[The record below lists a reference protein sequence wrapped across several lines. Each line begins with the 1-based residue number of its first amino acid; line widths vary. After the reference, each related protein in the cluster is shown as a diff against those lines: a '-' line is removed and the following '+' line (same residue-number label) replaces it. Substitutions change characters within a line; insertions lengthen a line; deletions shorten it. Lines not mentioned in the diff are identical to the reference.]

1 MFLTLRKKEMI
12 YKFQVHISNKDLYP
26 QETLDVIN
34 ILSDIPR
41 DIFFRLFLL
50 YRNTYLN
57 KDIREILN
65 NIKQYGYW
73 SFKKEINK
81 KLSAYHKQQKPYHP
95 SIESDRN
102 ILLCE
107 VSMLELLRRE
117 LSVSPT
123 NNNMSDLDYHARFI
137 KAILLVNDEIF
148 DIEDLRESDI
158 TTENVRI
165 ERMLLTNNFS
175 FYPLTGLRDNDLGLM
190 EIIKLLEFCRFCE
203 TNNQFNG
210 YLSQYMQQENIKSA
224 QHYGFK
230 YLAIYFAF
238 KKSGA
243 YSCPTLINDYQ
254 PFNKIQINNIVPL
267 NQNLDYK
274 KFRQVPLI
282 EIKPDMYLLS
292 DMKFILQ
299 RMYTGLIFDLIGVS
313 RLSAQQFFG
322 NFDKLFSEEYL
333 FYKFMENA
341 FKSMHK
347 AVKLNGNQLKQLCP
361 DLDGEPDYYIRI
373 KNTIFIIEHKDVRIA
388 AKDRMARNYDIIEKA
403 LFKKFVEVEQKNR
416 KKSKLGVSQLAV
428 NVDKI
433 LSGNF
438 KYDKNI
444 KHKRIHIY
452 PILII
457 FDGLF
462 NLHGLNTL
470 LNREFKSRVKGNKH
484 KVNDLTIMDINTLI
498 KFAPKIAN
506 GALDFKSTI
515 DKYHKYIKSKGRIM
529 YHGMSIDNIFER
541 FISYP
546 DFMDGTYKRANMV
559 KFIDTYKKQF
569 KEVIFPQD

>member
-1 MFLTLRKKEMI
+1 MI

-26 QETLDVIN
+26 QEALDVTN

-65 NIKQYGYW
+65 HIKQYGHW
-73 SFKKEINK
+73 SFKAELIA
-81 KLSAYHKQQKPYHP
+81 KLSQYHKQQKPYHP
-95 SIESDRN
+95 SIENDRN
-102 ILLCE
+102 ILLCD
-107 VSMLELLRRE
+107 VSMLELLRQG

-137 KAILLVNDEIF
+137 KAILLVNDKIF
-148 DIEDLRESDI
+148 DLEDLREFDI
-158 TTENVRI
+158 DTENVKM

-175 FYPLTGLRDNDLGLM
+175 FYSLTGLRDNDLGLM

-203 TNNQFNG
+203 TNNQFDG
-210 YLSQYMQQENIKSA
+210 YLNSYIQQENIQSA

-230 YLAIYFAF
+230 YLAIYSAF
-238 KKSGA
+238 KESGA
-243 YSCPTLINDYQ
+243 YTCPTLINDYK
-254 PFNKIQINNIVPL
+254 PFNKIQINDVIPL
-267 NQNLDYK
+267 DQNLDYK
-274 KFRQVPLI
+274 RFRQVPLI
-282 EIKPDMYLLS
+282 EVNPDMYLLS
-292 DMKFILQ
+292 DMKLILQ

-313 RLSAQQFFG
+313 KLSAQQFFG
-322 NFDKLFSEEYL
+322 DFDKLFSEEYL
-333 FYKFMENA
+333 FYKFMGNA
-341 FKSMHK
+341 FNSMHN

-361 DLDGEPDYYIRI
+361 ELDGEPDYYIRI
-373 KNTIFIIEHKDVRIA
+373 KNTIFIFEHKDVRIA
-388 AKDRMARNYDIIEKA
+388 AQDRMARNYDIIEKA
-403 LFKKFVEVEQKNR
+403 LFKKFVEVEQKKG
-416 KKSKLGVSQLAV
+416 KKSKLGVSQLAA

-438 KYDKNI
+438 KYDNNI
-444 KHKRIHIY
+444 KSKKVYIY
-452 PILII
+452 PILIV

-470 LNREFKSRVKGNKH
+470 LNKEFRGRVNGNRH

-498 KFAPKIAN
+498 KFAPKIAT
-506 GALDFKSTI
+506 GALDFRSTI
-515 DKYHKYIKSKGRIM
+515 DKYHKYIKNKERIM
-529 YHGMSIDNIFER
+529 YHGMNVDNIFER

-546 DFMDGTYKRANMV
+546 DFMDGAYKRADMV
-559 KFIDTYKKQF
+559 KFIDTYKKRF
-569 KEVIFPQD
+569 KEAIFPQD